1 MSSVRILALA
11 GAAAAAMSTA
21 AFAADFPP
29 TLPPAQPAYQPA
41 ASESGWYL
49 RGDVGV
55 GVQRFQAFDHFQT
68 NSTFVWPAS
77 WQIVQKET
85 DDSAFIDVGVG
96 YQMNNWLRFDFTAE
110 HRAMAKFKVVGSY
123 GGAFCNAGVG
133 TCFDQYDGS
142 HSAEVFMANA
152 YLDLGTW
159 WCLTPFVGVGV
170 GGAWNTVSSLSDVGL
185 VADGTTGFGFAASDN
200 SSWNLAWS
208 ATAGLTYNVSNNLKL
223 EFAARYLN
231 LGSVKTAVVNCSSV
245 GCSSPPNTG
254 PSAYYT
260 LTNFDSLDFKLGMRW
275 MFQPETPVYAP
286 PLIRKG

>member
-1 MSSVRILALA
+1 MSSVRTLVLA
-11 GAAAAAMSTA
+11 GAAAAISTV

-29 TLPPAQPAYQPA
+29 ALPPVQPVVQAP

-55 GVQRFQAFDHFQT
+55 SVQRFQAFDHFQT
-68 NSTFVWPAS
+68 NPNFVWPAS

-85 DDSAFIDVGVG
+85 DDSAFVDFGVG
-96 YQMNNWLRFDFTAE
+96 YAVNSWLRFDVTGE
-110 HRAMAKFKVVGSY
+110 HRTAAKFKVVGSY
-123 GGAFCNAGVG
+123 HEFCPGGA

-142 HSAEVFMANA
+142 HSAEVFLLNA

-170 GGAWNTVSSLSDVGL
+170 GGAWNTVTTVSDLGIVNIF
-185 VADGTTGFGFAASDN
+185 APGFGFSQQDASN
-200 SSWNLAWS
+200 WNLAWS
-208 ATAGLTYNVSNNLKL
+208 AQAGLAYSVSSNLKL
-223 EFAARYLN
+223 EMAVRYLN
-231 LGSVKTAVVNCSSV
+231 LGSARTPVVNCSSS
-245 GCSSPPNTG
+245 GCQGSGG
-254 PSAYYT
+254 PAAYYT

-275 MFQPETPVYAP
+275 LFQPEAPVYSP